1 MSEVKTLQNIIHL
14 DSAKEYLFI
23 LDEKLGFEEKEAQAL
38 ADILKKRGIRTQI
51 IMFNNLE
58 GVRVIEQEKKV

>member
-23 LDEKLGFEEKEAQAL
+23 LDEKLGFEEKEAQSL